1 MSEFYSW
8 QGDDLILYCHIQPR
22 ASRDAIQGQHGDALK
37 VAITA
42 PPVDGAA
49 NTHLLTFFAE
59 QFGVPKKQVH
69 LLSGETG
76 RKKRFKIES
85 PRKIP
90 TTLNLPK
97 S

>member
-1 MSEFYSW
+1 MPPHYQW
-8 QGDDLILYCHIQPR
+8 QGDDLILLCHIQPR
-22 ASRDAIQGQHGDALK
+22 ASRDAIQGIHGEAVK
-37 VAITA
+37 IAITA

-49 NTHLLTFFAE
+49 NAHLLAFLAE
-59 QFGVPKKQVH
+59 QFDVPKKQVE
-69 LLSGETG
+69 LISGQTG
-76 RKKRFKIES
+76 RKKRFKIVS